1 MKSTWIFRSL
11 GPVPQLDGFRKTT
24 EYFGRRNCAVETME
38 INVDAE
44 ENIEAV
50 DVATIQEYCLQV
62 KESLSD
68 ILPRKKLHLVEN
80 EMINARVT
88 NLYFSQS
95 VVDPG
100 PSYSYEYFP
109 VIVVD
114 LAVKSIVEE
123 LIDNNND
130 HDVEDPETIVDLFED
145 NDSEAA
151 VSSSTT
157 TVRELL
163 RSLSLLYPDVDLSY
177 LKQVIEK
184 HDGAAED
191 VQQFLENNMDSIP
204 ERRTIQA
211 VQFRLLSTS
220 CTEHERLWQCPGCG
234 SWKIIEE

>member
-1 MKSTWIFRSL
+1 
-11 GPVPQLDGFRKTT
+11 
-24 EYFGRRNCAVETME
+24 ME
-38 INVDAE
+38 FNTDVM

-68 ILPRKKLHLVEN
+68 ILPRRKLHLVED

-88 NLYFSQS
+88 HLYFSQA

-100 PSYSYEYFP
+100 QSYSYEYFP

-123 LIDNNND
+123 LIDNNN
-130 HDVEDPETIVDLFED
+130 HEVEDQETIVDLVEE
-145 NDSEAA
+145 NDREATF
-151 VSSSTT
+151 SSSTT

-163 RSLSLLYPDVDLSY
+163 RSLSLLYPDVDMSY
-177 LKQVIEK
+177 LNQVIEK
-184 HDGAAED
+184 HDGVAEN
-191 VQQFLENNMDSIP
+191 VQQFLENNMETIP

-220 CTEHERLWQCPGCG
+220 CTEHERLWRCPGCG

>member
-1 MKSTWIFRSL
+1 
-11 GPVPQLDGFRKTT
+11 
-24 EYFGRRNCAVETME
+24 ME
-38 INVDAE
+38 FNTDVM

-68 ILPRKKLHLVEN
+68 ILPRRKLHLVED

-88 NLYFSQS
+88 HLYFSQA

-123 LIDNNND
+123 LIDNNNN
-130 HDVEDPETIVDLFED
+130 HEVEDQETIVDLVEE

-151 VSSSTT
+151 VY
-157 TVRELL
+157 RERELLL
-163 RSLSLLYPDVDLSY
+163 RSLSLLYPDVDMSY
-177 LKQVIEK
+177 LNQVIEK
-184 HDGAAED
+184 HDGVAEN
-191 VQQFLENNMDSIP
+191 VQQFLENNMETIP

-220 CTEHERLWQCPGCG
+220 CTEHERLWRCPGCG

>member
-1 MKSTWIFRSL
+1 
-11 GPVPQLDGFRKTT
+11 
-24 EYFGRRNCAVETME
+24 ME
-38 INVDAE
+38 FNTDVM

-68 ILPRKKLHLVEN
+68 ILPRRKLHLVED

-88 NLYFSQS
+88 NLYFSQA

-100 PSYSYEYFP
+100 PSYRYEYFP

-123 LIDNNND
+123 LIDNNNN
-130 HDVEDPETIVDLFED
+130 HEVEDQETIVDLVEE
-145 NDSEAA
+145 NDREATF
-151 VSSSTT
+151 SSSTT

-163 RSLSLLYPDVDLSY
+163 RSLSLLYPDVDMSY
-177 LKQVIEK
+177 LNQVIEK
-184 HDGAAED
+184 HDGVAEN
-191 VQQFLENNMDSIP
+191 VQQFLENNMETIP

-220 CTEHERLWQCPGCG
+220 CTEHERLWRCPGCG

>member
-1 MKSTWIFRSL
+1 
-11 GPVPQLDGFRKTT
+11 
-24 EYFGRRNCAVETME
+24 ME
-38 INVDAE
+38 FNTDVM

-68 ILPRKKLHLVEN
+68 ILPRRKLHLVED

-88 NLYFSQS
+88 HLYFSQA

-100 PSYSYEYFP
+100 PSYRYEYFP

-123 LIDNNND
+123 LIDNNNN
-130 HDVEDPETIVDLFED
+130 HEVEDQETIVDLVEE

-151 VSSSTT
+151 VY
-157 TVRELL
+157 RERELLL
-163 RSLSLLYPDVDLSY
+163 RSLSLLYPDVDMSY
-177 LKQVIEK
+177 LNQVIEK
-184 HDGAAED
+184 HDGVAEN
-191 VQQFLENNMDSIP
+191 VQQFLENNMETIP

-220 CTEHERLWQCPGCG
+220 CTEHERLWRCPGCG

>member
-1 MKSTWIFRSL
+1 ME
-11 GPVPQLDGFRKTT
+11 VNT
-24 EYFGRRNCAVETME
+24 EVM
-38 INVDAE
+38 

-68 ILPRKKLHLVEN
+68 ILPRRKLHLVED

-88 NLYFSQS
+88 HLCFSQA

-123 LIDNNND
+123 LIDNNNN
-130 HDVEDPETIVDLFED
+130 HEVEDQETIVDLVEE
-145 NDSEAA
+145 NDSEA
-151 VSSSTT
+151 VISS
-157 TVRELL
+157 VRELL
-163 RSLSLLYPDVDLSY
+163 RSLSLLYPDVDMSY
-177 LKQVIEK
+177 LNQVIEK
-184 HDGAAED
+184 HDGVAEN
-191 VQQFLENNMDSIP
+191 VQQFLDNNMETIP

-220 CTEHERLWQCPGCG
+220 CTEHERLWRCPGCG